1 MLRANGKLKKQK
13 VLLKLDLNHFS
24 IWFQKM
30 AIVLQ
35 EKFNLWLIKK
45 FDTRGKSNVINFRK
59 LIRIFEKYFDPKA
72 WFQNNFNKQF

>member
-45 FDTRGKSNVINFRK
+45 FDTRGKSNVITFRK

>member
-45 FDTRGKSNVINFRK
+45 FDTR
-59 LIRIFEKYFDPKA
+59 
-72 WFQNNFNKQF
+72 